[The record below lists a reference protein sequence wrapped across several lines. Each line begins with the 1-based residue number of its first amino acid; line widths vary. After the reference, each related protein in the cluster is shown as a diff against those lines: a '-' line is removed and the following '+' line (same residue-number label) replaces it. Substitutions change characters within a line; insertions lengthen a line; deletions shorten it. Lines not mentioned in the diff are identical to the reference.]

1 MSLAGIEDAV
11 NALSPDE
18 LAELSAFIRDRE
30 NRAWDQQI
38 DTDFSE
44 GGRLRAVAGEVRD
57 DIRAGGLEDLP

>member
-1 MSLAGIEDAV
+1 MSLAEIKDAV
-11 NALSPDE
+11 SALSPDE

-44 GGRLRAVAGEVRD
+44 GGRLRAVAEEVRH
-57 DIRAGGLEDLP
+57 DIRAGRLQELP